1 MTQQIELRE
10 SNTSVPSAVDKAKGI
25 WRIQLI
31 EADVQGS
38 SGYYPAEVLER
49 DGAKAFPKGTHIYLD
64 HPTWREE
71 EELPERSV
79 DRLAAV
85 QLEDAYFSNGKDG
98 HGLFARVSVRPDQ
111 RERFEWWTE
120 NAAVG
125 MSIRALGMKEF
136 NEASGRE
143 EVTELVRGQSV
154 DVVTRAGAGGR
165 LIEMTESARQSA
177 GTSFFSESDKTL
189 LQQLVQTN
197 RDLVES
203 NRDLVDRVSKLEE
216 KAATKERPKSDDV
229 VGLTNG
235 QLFAKLNDA
244 GLPSMLATQIA
255 DGYTAGADVD
265 AQIAQA
271 KALTDEIAKGLAPSE
286 TTETTE
292 TAEPVAA
299 EKVEESSRGIGYVS
313 ESAAPTETF
322 GTVLT
327 GFFNQAG

>member
-1 MTQQIELRE
+1 MTQQVELRE
-10 SNTSVPSAVDKAKGI
+10 SNTSVPSVVDKAKGI

-85 QLEDAYFSNGKDG
+85 QLEDAYYADGKDG

-136 NEASGRE
+136 NEATARE

-177 GTSFFSESDKTL
+177 GATSIFSESDKSL

-197 RDLVES
+197 KE
-203 NRDLVDRVSKLEE
+203 LVDSNKSLAKRVSELEE
-216 KAATKERPKSDDV
+216 KAGTKERPKSDEV

-265 AQIAQA
+265 AQIEQA
-271 KALTDEIAKGLAPSE
+271 KALTDEIAKGLAPTE
-286 TTETTE
+286 TTETT
-292 TAEPVAA
+292 EPVAA
-299 EKVEESSRGIGYVS
+299 EKVEESNRGIGYVS

>member
-85 QLEDAYFSNGKDG
+85 QLEDAYFADGKDG

-125 MSIRALGMKEF
+125 MSIRALGVKQF
-136 NEASGRE
+136 NEATARE

-177 GTSFFSESDKTL
+177 GATSIFSESDKSL

-197 RDLVES
+197 KE
-203 NRDLVDRVSKLEE
+203 LVDSNKSLAERVSELEE
-216 KAATKERPKSDDV
+216 KAGTKERPKSDEV

-265 AQIAQA
+265 AQIEQA
-271 KALTDEIAKGLAPSE
+271 KALTDEIAKGLAPTE
-286 TTETTE
+286 TTETT
-292 TAEPVAA
+292 EPVAA
-299 EKVEESSRGIGYVS
+299 EKVEESDRGIGYVS

>member
-1 MTQQIELRE
+1 MTQQVELRE

-85 QLEDAYFSNGKDG
+85 QLEDAYFADGKDG

-125 MSIRALGMKEF
+125 MSIRALGVKQF
-136 NEASGRE
+136 NEDTARE

-177 GTSFFSESDKTL
+177 GATSIFSESDKSL

-197 RDLVES
+197 KE
-203 NRDLVDRVSKLEE
+203 LVDSNKSLAKRVSELEE
-216 KAATKERPKSDDV
+216 KAGTKERPKADEV

-265 AQIAQA
+265 AQIEQA
-271 KALTDEIAKGLAPSE
+271 KALTDEIAKGLAPTE
-286 TTETTE
+286 TTETT
-292 TAEPVAA
+292 EPVAA
-299 EKVEESSRGIGYVS
+299 EKVEESDRGIGYVS

>member
-1 MTQQIELRE
+1 MTQQVELRE

-85 QLEDAYFSNGKDG
+85 QLEDAYFADGKDG

-125 MSIRALGMKEF
+125 MSIRALGVKQF
-136 NEASGRE
+136 NEATARE

-177 GTSFFSESDKTL
+177 GATSIFSESDKSL

-197 RDLVES
+197 KE
-203 NRDLVDRVSKLEE
+203 LVDSNKSLAKRVSELEE
-216 KAATKERPKSDDV
+216 KAGTKERPKADEV

-265 AQIAQA
+265 AQIEQA
-271 KALTDEIAKGLAPSE
+271 KALTDEIAKGLAPTE
-286 TTETTE
+286 TTETT
-292 TAEPVAA
+292 EPVAA
-299 EKVEESSRGIGYVS
+299 EKVEESDRGIGYVS
-313 ESAAPTETF
+313 ESAAATETF

>member
-1 MTQQIELRE
+1 MTQQVELRE

-85 QLEDAYFSNGKDG
+85 QLEDAYYADGKDG

-136 NEASGRE
+136 NEATARE

-177 GTSFFSESDKTL
+177 GATSIFSESDKSL

-197 RDLVES
+197 KE
-203 NRDLVDRVSKLEE
+203 LVDSNKSLAKRVSELEE
-216 KAATKERPKSDDV
+216 KAGTKERPKADEV

-265 AQIAQA
+265 AQIEQA
-271 KALTDEIAKGLAPSE
+271 KALTDEIAKGLAPTE
-286 TTETTE
+286 TTETT
-292 TAEPVAA
+292 EPVAA
-299 EKVEESSRGIGYVS
+299 EKVEESNRGIGYVS

>member
-1 MTQQIELRE
+1 MTQQVELRE

-85 QLEDAYFSNGKDG
+85 QLEDAYFADGKDG

-125 MSIRALGMKEF
+125 MSIRALGVKQF
-136 NEASGRE
+136 NEATARE

-177 GTSFFSESDKTL
+177 GATSIFSESDKSL

-197 RDLVES
+197 KE
-203 NRDLVDRVSKLEE
+203 LVDSNKSLAKRVSELEE
-216 KAATKERPKSDDV
+216 KAGTKERPKADEV

-265 AQIAQA
+265 AQIEQA
-271 KALTDEIAKGLAPSE
+271 KALTDEIAKGLAPTE
-286 TTETTE
+286 TTETT
-292 TAEPVAA
+292 EPVAA
-299 EKVEESSRGIGYVS
+299 EKVEESDRGIGYVS

>member
-1 MTQQIELRE
+1 MTQQVELRE

-85 QLEDAYFSNGKDG
+85 QLEDAYYADGKDG

-136 NEASGRE
+136 NEATARE

-177 GTSFFSESDKTL
+177 GATSIFSESDKSL

-197 RDLVES
+197 KE
-203 NRDLVDRVSKLEE
+203 LVDSNKSLAKRVSELEE
-216 KAATKERPKSDDV
+216 KAGTKERPKSDEV

-265 AQIAQA
+265 AQIEQA
-271 KALTDEIAKGLAPSE
+271 KALTDEIAKGLAPTE
-286 TTETTE
+286 TTETT
-292 TAEPVAA
+292 EPVAA
-299 EKVEESSRGIGYVS
+299 EKVEESDRGIGYVS

>member
-1 MTQQIELRE
+1 MTQQVELRE

-85 QLEDAYFSNGKDG
+85 QLEDAYFADGKDG

-125 MSIRALGMKEF
+125 MSIRALGVKEF
-136 NEASGRE
+136 NEATARE

-177 GTSFFSESDKTL
+177 GATSIFSESDKSL

-197 RDLVES
+197 KE
-203 NRDLVDRVSKLEE
+203 LVDSNKSLAKRVSELEE
-216 KAATKERPKSDDV
+216 KAGTKERPKADEV

-255 DGYTAGADVD
+255 DGYTAGSDVD
-265 AQIAQA
+265 AQIEQA
-271 KALTDEIAKGLAPSE
+271 KALTDEIAKGLAPTE
-286 TTETTE
+286 TTETT
-292 TAEPVAA
+292 EPVAA
-299 EKVEESSRGIGYVS
+299 EKVEESDRGIGYVS

>member
-1 MTQQIELRE
+1 MTQQVELRE

-85 QLEDAYFSNGKDG
+85 QLEDAYFANGKDG

-136 NEASGRE
+136 NEATARE

-177 GTSFFSESDKTL
+177 GATSIFSESDKSL

-197 RDLVES
+197 KE
-203 NRDLVDRVSKLEE
+203 LVDSNKSLAKRVSELEE
-216 KAATKERPKSDDV
+216 KAGTKERPKSDEV

-265 AQIAQA
+265 AQIEQA
-271 KALTDEIAKGLAPSE
+271 KALTDEIAKGLAPTE
-286 TTETTE
+286 TTETT
-292 TAEPVAA
+292 EPVAA
-299 EKVEESSRGIGYVS
+299 EKVEESNRGIGYVS

>member
-1 MTQQIELRE
+1 MTQQVELRE

-85 QLEDAYFSNGKDG
+85 QLEDAYYADGKDG

-136 NEASGRE
+136 NEATARE

-177 GTSFFSESDKTL
+177 GATSIFSESDKSL

-197 RDLVES
+197 KE
-203 NRDLVDRVSKLEE
+203 LVDSNKSLAKRVSELEE
-216 KAATKERPKSDDV
+216 KAGTKERPKADEV

-265 AQIAQA
+265 AQIEQA
-271 KALTDEIAKGLAPSE
+271 KALTDEIAKGLAPTE
-286 TTETTE
+286 TTETT
-292 TAEPVAA
+292 EPVAA
-299 EKVEESSRGIGYVS
+299 EKVEESDRGIGYVS

>member
-1 MTQQIELRE
+1 MTQQVELRE

-85 QLEDAYFSNGKDG
+85 QLEDAYFADGKDG

-125 MSIRALGMKEF
+125 MSIRALGVKEF
-136 NEASGRE
+136 NEATARE

-177 GTSFFSESDKTL
+177 GATSIFSESDKSL

-197 RDLVES
+197 KE
-203 NRDLVDRVSKLEE
+203 LVDSNKSLAKRVSELEE
-216 KAATKERPKSDDV
+216 KAGTKERPKSDEV

-265 AQIAQA
+265 AQIEQA
-271 KALTDEIAKGLAPSE
+271 KALTDEIAKGLAPTE
-286 TTETTE
+286 TTETT
-292 TAEPVAA
+292 EPVAA
-299 EKVEESSRGIGYVS
+299 EKVEESDRGIGYVS

>member
-1 MTQQIELRE
+1 MTQQVELRE

-85 QLEDAYFSNGKDG
+85 QLEDAYFADGKDG

-125 MSIRALGMKEF
+125 MSIRAIGMKEF
-136 NEASGRE
+136 NEATARE

-177 GTSFFSESDKTL
+177 GATSIFSESDKSL

-197 RDLVES
+197 KE
-203 NRDLVDRVSKLEE
+203 LVDSNKSLAKRVSELEE
-216 KAATKERPKSDDV
+216 KAGTKERPKADEV

-255 DGYTAGADVD
+255 DGYTAGSDVD
-265 AQIAQA
+265 AQIEQA
-271 KALTDEIAKGLAPSE
+271 KALTDEIAKGLAPTE
-286 TTETTE
+286 TTETT
-292 TAEPVAA
+292 EPVAA
-299 EKVEESSRGIGYVS
+299 EKVEESDRGIGYVS

>member
-1 MTQQIELRE
+1 MTQQVELRE

-85 QLEDAYFSNGKDG
+85 QLEDAYFADGKDG

-125 MSIRALGMKEF
+125 MSIRALGVKQF
-136 NEASGRE
+136 NEATARE

-177 GTSFFSESDKTL
+177 GATSIFSESDKSL

-197 RDLVES
+197 KE
-203 NRDLVDRVSKLEE
+203 LVDSNKSLAKRVSELEE
-216 KAATKERPKSDDV
+216 KAGTKERPKADEV

-265 AQIAQA
+265 AQIEQA
-271 KALTDEIAKGLAPSE
+271 KALTDEIAKGLAPTE
-286 TTETTE
+286 TTETT
-292 TAEPVAA
+292 EPVAA
-299 EKVEESSRGIGYVS
+299 EKVEESNRGIGYVS

>member
-1 MTQQIELRE
+1 MTQQVELRE

-85 QLEDAYFSNGKDG
+85 QLEDAYFADGKDG

-125 MSIRALGMKEF
+125 MSIRALGVKEF
-136 NEASGRE
+136 NEATARE

-177 GTSFFSESDKTL
+177 GATSIFSESDKSL

-197 RDLVES
+197 KE
-203 NRDLVDRVSKLEE
+203 LVDSNKSLAKRVSELEE
-216 KAATKERPKSDDV
+216 KAGTKERPKADEV

-265 AQIAQA
+265 AQIEQA
-271 KALTDEIAKGLAPSE
+271 KALTDEIAKGLAPTE
-286 TTETTE
+286 TTETT
-292 TAEPVAA
+292 EPVAA
-299 EKVEESSRGIGYVS
+299 EKVEESDRGIGYVS

>member
-1 MTQQIELRE
+1 MTQQVELRE

-85 QLEDAYFSNGKDG
+85 QLEDAYFADGKDG

-125 MSIRALGMKEF
+125 MSIRALGVKEF
-136 NEASGRE
+136 NEATARE

-177 GTSFFSESDKTL
+177 GATSIFSESDKSL

-197 RDLVES
+197 KE
-203 NRDLVDRVSKLEE
+203 LVDSNKSLAKRVSELEE
-216 KAATKERPKSDDV
+216 KAGTKERPKADEV

-265 AQIAQA
+265 AQIEQA
-271 KALTDEIAKGLAPSE
+271 KALTDEIAKGLAPTE
-286 TTETTE
+286 TTETT
-292 TAEPVAA
+292 EPVAA
-299 EKVEESSRGIGYVS
+299 EKVEESNRGIGYVS

>member
-1 MTQQIELRE
+1 MTQQVELRE

-85 QLEDAYFSNGKDG
+85 QLEDAYYADGKDG

-136 NEASGRE
+136 NEATARE

-177 GTSFFSESDKTL
+177 GATSIFSESDKSL

-197 RDLVES
+197 KE
-203 NRDLVDRVSKLEE
+203 LVDSNKSLAKRVSELEE
-216 KAATKERPKSDDV
+216 KAGTKERPKSDEV

-265 AQIAQA
+265 AQIEQA
-271 KALTDEIAKGLAPSE
+271 KALTDEIAKGLAPTE
-286 TTETTE
+286 TTETT
-292 TAEPVAA
+292 EPVAA
-299 EKVEESSRGIGYVS
+299 EKVEESNRGIGYVS

>member
-1 MTQQIELRE
+1 MTQQVELRE

-85 QLEDAYFSNGKDG
+85 QLEDAYFADGKDG

-125 MSIRALGMKEF
+125 MSIRALGVKEF
-136 NEASGRE
+136 NEATARE

-177 GTSFFSESDKTL
+177 GATSIFSESDKSL

-197 RDLVES
+197 KE
-203 NRDLVDRVSKLEE
+203 LVDSNKSLAKRVSELEE
-216 KAATKERPKSDDV
+216 KAGTKERPKADEA

-265 AQIAQA
+265 AQIEQA
-271 KALTDEIAKGLAPSE
+271 KALTDEIAKGLAPTE
-286 TTETTE
+286 TTETT
-292 TAEPVAA
+292 EPVAA
-299 EKVEESSRGIGYVS
+299 EKVEESNRGIGYVS

>member
-1 MTQQIELRE
+1 MTQQVELRE

-85 QLEDAYFSNGKDG
+85 QLEDAYYADGKDG

-125 MSIRALGMKEF
+125 MSIRALGVKEF
-136 NEASGRE
+136 NEATARE

-177 GTSFFSESDKTL
+177 GATSIFSESDKSL

-197 RDLVES
+197 KE
-203 NRDLVDRVSKLEE
+203 LVDSNKSLAKRVSELEE
-216 KAATKERPKSDDV
+216 KAGTKERPKADEV

-265 AQIAQA
+265 AQIEQA
-271 KALTDEIAKGLAPSE
+271 KALTDEIAKGLAPTE
-286 TTETTE
+286 TTETT
-292 TAEPVAA
+292 EPVAA
-299 EKVEESSRGIGYVS
+299 EKVEESDRGIGYVS

>member
-1 MTQQIELRE
+1 MTQQVELRE

-85 QLEDAYFSNGKDG
+85 QLEDAYYADGKDG

-125 MSIRALGMKEF
+125 MSIRALGVKEF
-136 NEASGRE
+136 NEATARE

-177 GTSFFSESDKTL
+177 GATSIFSESDKSL

-197 RDLVES
+197 KE
-203 NRDLVDRVSKLEE
+203 LVDSNKSLAKRVSELEE
-216 KAATKERPKSDDV
+216 KAGTKERPKSDEV

-265 AQIAQA
+265 AQIEQA
-271 KALTDEIAKGLAPSE
+271 KALTDEIAKGLAPTE
-286 TTETTE
+286 TTETT
-292 TAEPVAA
+292 EPVAA
-299 EKVEESSRGIGYVS
+299 EKVEESNRGIGYVS

>member
-1 MTQQIELRE
+1 MTQQVELRE

-85 QLEDAYFSNGKDG
+85 QLEDAYFADGKDG

-125 MSIRALGMKEF
+125 MSIRALGVKQF
-136 NEASGRE
+136 NEATARE

-177 GTSFFSESDKTL
+177 GATSIFSESDKSL

-197 RDLVES
+197 KE
-203 NRDLVDRVSKLEE
+203 LVDSNKSLAKRVSELEE
-216 KAATKERPKSDDV
+216 KAGTKERPKADEV

-265 AQIAQA
+265 AQIEQA
-271 KALTDEIAKGLAPSE
+271 KALTDEIAKGLAP
-286 TTETTE
+286 TETTK
-292 TAEPVAA
+292 TTEPVAA
-299 EKVEESSRGIGYVS
+299 EKVEESDRGIGYVS

>member
-1 MTQQIELRE
+1 MTQQVELRE

-85 QLEDAYFSNGKDG
+85 QLEDAYFADGKDG

-125 MSIRALGMKEF
+125 MSIRALGVKEF
-136 NEASGRE
+136 NEATARE

-177 GTSFFSESDKTL
+177 GATSIFSESDKSL

-197 RDLVES
+197 KE
-203 NRDLVDRVSKLEE
+203 LVDSNKSLAKRVSELEE
-216 KAATKERPKSDDV
+216 KAGTKERPKSDEV

-265 AQIAQA
+265 AQIEQA
-271 KALTDEIAKGLAPSE
+271 KALTDEIAKGLAPTE
-286 TTETTE
+286 TTETT
-292 TAEPVAA
+292 EPVAA
-299 EKVEESSRGIGYVS
+299 EKVEESNRGIGYVS

>member
-1 MTQQIELRE
+1 MTQQVELRE

-85 QLEDAYFSNGKDG
+85 QLEDAYFADGKDG

-136 NEASGRE
+136 NEATARE

-177 GTSFFSESDKTL
+177 GATSIFSESDKSL

-197 RDLVES
+197 KE
-203 NRDLVDRVSKLEE
+203 LVDSNKSLAKRVSELEE
-216 KAATKERPKSDDV
+216 KAGTKERPKSDEV

-265 AQIAQA
+265 AQIEQA
-271 KALTDEIAKGLAPSE
+271 KALTDEIAKGLAPTE
-286 TTETTE
+286 TTETT
-292 TAEPVAA
+292 EPVAA
-299 EKVEESSRGIGYVS
+299 EKVEESNRGIGYVS

>member
-1 MTQQIELRE
+1 MTQQVELRE

-85 QLEDAYFSNGKDG
+85 QLEDAYFADGKDG

-125 MSIRALGMKEF
+125 MSIRALGVKQF
-136 NEASGRE
+136 NEATARE

-177 GTSFFSESDKTL
+177 GATSIFSESDKSL

-197 RDLVES
+197 KE
-203 NRDLVDRVSKLEE
+203 LVDSNKSLAKRVSELEE
-216 KAATKERPKSDDV
+216 KAGTKERPKSDEV

-265 AQIAQA
+265 AQIEQA
-271 KALTDEIAKGLAPSE
+271 KALTDEIAKGLAPTE
-286 TTETTE
+286 TTETT
-292 TAEPVAA
+292 EPVAA
-299 EKVEESSRGIGYVS
+299 EKVEESDRGIGYVS